1 MFCETSLRGHKLAN
15 RATTRDSPHLKML
28 HGTERIEIIE
38 LHFGTLT
45 NLGITLQNI
54 ILQYLGF
61 ALTEIRKKI
70 DEVLSQQTH

>member
-1 MFCETSLRGHKLAN
+1 MFYENSLRGHKLTN
-15 RATTRDSPHLKML
+15 RDTAIDATHLEML
-28 HGTERIEIIE
+28 RTERIEIIE

>member
-1 MFCETSLRGHKLAN
+1 MFCQTSLLGHKLTN
-15 RATTRDSPHLKML
+15 RVTAIDVTHLEML
-28 HGTERIEIIE
+28 RTERIEIIE

>member
-1 MFCETSLRGHKLAN
+1 M
-15 RATTRDSPHLKML
+15 
-28 HGTERIEIIE
+28 
-38 LHFGTLT
+38 TLT
-45 NLGITLQNI
+45 NVGITLKNI

>member
-1 MFCETSLRGHKLAN
+1 MVCETSLRGHKLTN
-15 RATTRDSPHLKML
+15 RATTRDSTHLEML
-28 HGTERIEIIE
+28 RTERIEIIE